1 MKATPDDRSVEGAQ
15 GARGQLW
22 DRVLAGARDPDPIGL
37 SADAMPTLET
47 CADASNEARV
57 RNGAGNRRNQ
67 RLPRRPPA
75 PPRPL
80 PTRPTISLSCLGDPE
95 E

>member
-1 MKATPDDRSVEGAQ
+1 MKAMPDDPSVEGAQ

-22 DRVLAGARDPDPIGL
+22 DGVLASARDAGPAV
-37 SADAMPTLET
+37 SSTDAMPTLET

-67 RLPRRPPA
+67 RLPADRAVHRVVA
-75 PPRPL
+75 QPL
-80 PTRPTISLSCLGDPE
+80 PRWASLRG
-95 E
+95 